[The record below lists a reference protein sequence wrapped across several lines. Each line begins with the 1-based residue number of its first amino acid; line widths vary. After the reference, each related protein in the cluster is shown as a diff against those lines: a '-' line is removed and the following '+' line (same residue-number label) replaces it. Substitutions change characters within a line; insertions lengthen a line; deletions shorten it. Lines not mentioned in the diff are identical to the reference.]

1 MQGSKEAAMF
11 PMSTPELAAQ
21 NRADRMAAARAH
33 RCAAAARRP
42 RIGLARLALVALRM
56 GR

>member
-33 RCAAAARRP
+33 RCAATARRP